1 MNANES
7 KENGMYTDLD
17 QEEARLLFK
26 RTLLETRSRI
36 SVVEADAA
44 NLTIHE
50 LVQAGF
56 RIDGDNGY
64 RLES

>member
-7 KENGMYTDLD
+7 KKENGM
-17 QEEARLLFK
+17 EKAKELFR

-36 SVVEADAA
+36 SAVEADAA
-44 NLTIHE
+44 GLTIHE
-50 LVQAGF
+50 LVDAGF
-56 RIDGDNGY
+56 RYDGANGY